1 MAFYKA
7 QRNTGVSTEV
17 NHSLSKLQPR
27 KTFPNIAPICTRG
40 RHTQKQN
47 WLVFFWFPL
56 GQPMCQGPTHRQLTF
71 SAASVTSV
79 LIVALLITGLEE
91 WYHIFFFILVWF
103 YPNTVW
109 LLLSSRTV
117 CKIAQTSC
125 WSTLILHIWARR
137 PHMENTGLIIRPQF
151 SALFTWLPSG
161 SNYCFSVTLIHKI
174 TLFSDS
180 STEWLSCSNVK
191 SLYKMHK
198 VEALS
203 LAGKWIAIHPLF
215 PLDLKHLTHF
225 PY

>member
-1 MAFYKA
+1 MI
-7 QRNTGVSTEV
+7 S
-17 NHSLSKLQPR
+17 
-27 KTFPNIAPICTRG
+27 
-40 RHTQKQN
+40 
-47 WLVFFWFPL
+47 
-56 GQPMCQGPTHRQLTF
+56 
-71 SAASVTSV
+71 
-79 LIVALLITGLEE
+79 
-91 WYHIFFFILVWF
+91 HIFFILVWF
-103 YPNTVW
+103 YPNTLW

-125 WSTLILHIWARR
+125 WSALILYIWARER

-203 LAGKWIAIHPLF
+203 FRGTWIGMRPFFPFGLKTPDTFPILADLLTSLIDVVTIPHHPTGF
-215 PLDLKHLTHF
+215 GLKSVWFICSCLHLILETARLAMPF
-225 PY
+225 VWLEF